1 MQSSVL
7 ETRSVRSVGPVD
19 RSIDLCMQLAELF
32 LFLVEFPDLPDL
44 AWLAAVASAVS
55 EFGSSD
61 HVFAAEVFKF

>member
-1 MQSSVL
+1 
-7 ETRSVRSVGPVD
+7 
-19 RSIDLCMQLAELF
+19 MQLAELF

-44 AWLAAVASAVS
+44 AWLAAVASAID